1 MSITEDTSQG
11 EQPRRALRIDI
22 TVRSIVVTL
31 VVLAGCWILMRL
43 TPVVLVVIAAMMLV
57 GLLNPVVA
65 RLEKFGLRRGAAI
78 TLVFFV
84 LFAAALITV
93 TLTIPELL
101 TQAAALVEREPAMRG
116 QLADAL
122 AKYRPTA
129 SLAGE
134 LRRLDYRAILGES
147 TQRALT
153 TSLQLVEIVAYSVG
167 SVFLALYVMLDSD
180 RLRGYLYALVPRREH
195 IRLTR
200 IVLNLEGIVGGYI
213 RGQIITC
220 VAMGVF
226 MFVLLRFV
234 GVKSAL
240 ALAVLAGVADV
251 LPYVGGLVAL
261 VPAVLATLP
270 MGVIVAAGVGAA
282 ILVYQEIESRL
293 LIPMVYGKSLRLP
306 SSVVFIAL
314 LAGGTLAG
322 IVGALLAL
330 PFASA
335 FLMLLDELRV
345 QLPGEAATTAKDE
358 PGGARRDRQRGGGRI
373 SLARCASAAPC
384 PACGPRGR
392 GQFRGPPAVSAMR
405 PCTLRRAAPVAVR
418 VCRGEANLVLLSG
431 RRLAPVGLVTSP
443 VVQAP

>member
-1 MSITEDTSQG
+1 MSITEDDTSQG

-101 TQAAALVEREPAMRG
+101 TQATALVEREPAMRG

-330 PFASA
+330 PFVSA

-345 QLPGEAATTAKDE
+345 QLPGEAATTAKDD
-358 PGGARRDRQRGGGRI
+358 PGGARRDR
-373 SLARCASAAPC
+373 
-384 PACGPRGR
+384 
-392 GQFRGPPAVSAMR
+392 
-405 PCTLRRAAPVAVR
+405 
-418 VCRGEANLVLLSG
+418 
-431 RRLAPVGLVTSP
+431 
-443 VVQAP
+443 

>member
-1 MSITEDTSQG
+1 MTDARGRETRVSAARDTNHG
-11 EQPRRALRIDI
+11 EPPRRALRIDI
-22 TVRSIVVTL
+22 TVRSIVLTL
-31 VVLAGCWILMRL
+31 VVLAGCWILVRL
-43 TPVVLVVIAAMMLV
+43 TPVVLVVIAALMLV

-65 RLEKFGLRRGAAI
+65 RLQKLGLRRGAAI
-78 TLVFFV
+78 TVVFFV
-84 LFAAALITV
+84 LFATALLTI

-101 TQAAALVEREPAMRG
+101 TQAGALLEREPAMRG

-134 LRRLDYRAILGES
+134 LRRIDYRSVLGQS
-147 TQRALT
+147 TQQALT
-153 TSLQLVEIVAYSVG
+153 TSLQVVEIVAYSIG

-180 RLRGYLYALVPRREH
+180 RLRGYLYAIVPRREH
-195 IRLTR
+195 IRFTR

-213 RGQIITC
+213 RGQLITC
-220 VAMGVF
+220 VAMAVF
-226 MFVLLRFV
+226 MFILLTVV

-270 MGVIVAAGVGAA
+270 SGVIVAAGVGAA

-293 LIPMVYGKSLRLP
+293 LVPLVYGKSLRLP

-322 IVGALLAL
+322 IIGALLAL

-335 FLMLLDELRV
+335 LLMLVDELRV
-345 QLPGEAATTAKDE
+345 PLPGEAAIPVNDE
-358 PGGARRDRQRGGGRI
+358 
-373 SLARCASAAPC
+373 
-384 PACGPRGR
+384 
-392 GQFRGPPAVSAMR
+392 
-405 PCTLRRAAPVAVR
+405 
-418 VCRGEANLVLLSG
+418 
-431 RRLAPVGLVTSP
+431 RRLADDSAAREYRARTSGMSAHDAAEVAVEIVAASDTAAQP
-443 VVQAP
+443 ESTHATQKDDSPAEG